1 MRFDFQLCY
10 TAFSMQKETKHVE
23 VDNDG
28 WDFSVPFKGTQKT
41 NHMAERV
48 MILKTI
54 AMIARRP
61 LMDANYCR

>member
-1 MRFDFQLCY
+1 
-10 TAFSMQKETKHVE
+10 MQKETKHVE

-28 WDFSVPFKGTQKT
+28 WDFSVPFKGMQNT
-41 NHMAERV
+41 NHMAKRV